1 MTATDPHTE
10 SPPTAEP
17 ADAAAEDR
25 ITWTDLRE
33 SSRGVVDPR
42 RWARTLRA
50 PRRSLQELVGS
61 GPIFPLLILFGLN
74 AVDELDRTG
83 FGILL
88 PNVRDAFG
96 MSNTGILSLV
106 GLTALGALLM
116 QMPIAALADRGNRI
130 ALALGGA
137 VLWAVF
143 SVMTGASTAIWMLIV
158 ARTGSGIGRAV
169 VDPTHNALLSDYYA
183 VDRRPGVFSFHR
195 AANVL
200 GQFLGPLLAG
210 VLAAAFTWRA
220 PFYVFAVPTI
230 VLVVLG
236 TRMKDP
242 VRGAQERRAS
252 GASEDVIETEE
263 PTPSFSESW
272 RLLWKIDVL
281 RRIWYAVPFLAVAII
296 GFVSLAGLMYEE
308 VYELD
313 TLGRGYLAA
322 FVEPFQFFGLAI
334 GARLGTRL
342 FLRDPALIFK
352 FLRGVAF
359 SSAVLVACFAL
370 APTLWLSVI
379 ANILLTSVLAVLIPG
394 LFATLSLAI
403 PGRARSVGFSI
414 ASWWAIPGLALLPLV
429 GWVSDNVGTRQGML
443 VMSPILLVGGLLI
456 ASGAK
461 VVRRDIEDVWTSSAA
476 RSRALFERRQGRSK
490 LLVVH
495 DLNVSYG
502 QLQVLH
508 DVRFEVAEGEVVAL
522 LGTNGAGKSTLL
534 RAISGVTEADF
545 GAVILDG
552 RDITHAPPNEIAA
565 LGVAQVPGGQGVFGS
580 LTVRENLRAAAWLV
594 RRDRHEV
601 ERRTAQ
607 VLETFPVLAERLD
620 EPAVDLSGGQQQM
633 LALGMALL
641 SRPKLLLIDE
651 LSLGLAPVV
660 VARLIELV
668 REVAAGGTTVVLV
681 EQSVNVALSVATTAH
696 FMERGRI
703 RFSGPAQELANRP
716 DLLRAVFVSGDHAPP
731 AQAPQA
737 AGTAAPAELVAG
749 TNGTRDATSTAGG
762 AALELT
768 GVTRRFGGITAVGDV
783 SLTVAPGEVVGLIG
797 QNGAGKTTL
806 FDLICGY
813 QPLDGGRI
821 SIDGHDVGSTAP
833 HHRARLGLGR
843 TFQGGRLFPGLTVGE
858 TVAVALDR
866 SLAVRDPLNA
876 ALALPA
882 QYDSER
888 AARRRVDE
896 LLGIFGLRDYA
907 DSFTSELSTGTR
919 RIVDFAC
926 AVAHQ
931 PRVLL
936 LDEPVA
942 GVAQREV
949 EQLAGLILR
958 IRDELG
964 CAMVVI
970 EHDMPLLSKVSDRL
984 VALELGEVIAQGEPA
999 AVLADPRVIGS
1010 YLGDDAVAVARSGA
1024 TTGATTG
1031 TTGAGGVETP
1041 DGGAT

>member
-1 MTATDPHTE
+1 MSVD
-10 SPPTAEP
+10 S
-17 ADAAAEDR
+17 ADDVRHDTGR

-33 SSRGVVDPR
+33 SSRGVVNPR
-42 RWARTLRA
+42 RWFRTARA
-50 PRRSLQELVGS
+50 PRASLEELVGS
-61 GPIFPLLILFGLN
+61 GPVFPLLILFGLN

-116 QMPIAALADRGNRI
+116 QMPIAIAADRGNRVVI
-130 ALALGGA
+130 ALGGA

-143 SVMTGASTAIWMLIV
+143 SVMTGAATAVWMLVI

-169 VDPTHNALLSDYYA
+169 VDPTHNALLSDHYP
-183 VDRRPGVFSFHR
+183 VDKRTGVFSFHR
-195 AANVL
+195 AGNVL

-210 VLAAAFTWRA
+210 ALAAAYSWRA
-220 PFYVFAVPTI
+220 PFFVFAVPTL

-236 TRMKDP
+236 LRMKDP
-242 VRGAQERRAS
+242 IRGAQERRAS
-252 GASEDVIETEE
+252 GASDEVIETEE
-263 PTPSFSESW
+263 PAPSFSEAW

-281 RRIWYAVPFLAVAII
+281 RRIWYAVPFLAVSII
-296 GFVSLAGLMYEE
+296 GFVSLAGLLYEE
-308 VYELD
+308 VYD
-313 TLGRGYLAA
+313 VGTLQRGYLAA
-322 FVEPFQFFGLAI
+322 LVEPFQFLGLAI

-359 SSAVLVACFAL
+359 AAAVLVACFAL
-370 APTLWLSVI
+370 APWLWLTVV

-443 VMSPILLVGGLLI
+443 VMSPILLIGGLMI
-456 ASGAK
+456 ASGGK
-461 VVRRDIEDVWTSSAA
+461 VVQRDIADVWTSSAA
-476 RSRALFERRQGRSK
+476 RSKALLDRKEGRSK

-495 DLNVSYG
+495 GLNVSYG
-502 QLQVLH
+502 QLQVLF
-508 DVRFEVAEGEVVAL
+508 DIDFEVAEGEVIAL

-565 LGVAQVPGGQGVFGS
+565 LGVAQVPGGEGVFPS
-580 LTVRENLRAAAWLV
+580 LTVRENLRAAGWMV
-594 RRDRHEV
+594 RRDRAEHD
-601 ERRTAQ
+601 ERVAA
-607 VLETFPVLAERLD
+607 VLETFPILRERLE
-620 EPAVDLSGGQQQM
+620 EPAAELSGGQQQM

-660 VARLIELV
+660 VARLCDLV
-668 REVAAGGTTVVLV
+668 REVAESGTTVVLV
-681 EQSVNVALSVATTAH
+681 EQSVNVALSMATTAH

-703 RFSGPAQELANRP
+703 RFSGPAHELAARP
-716 DLLRAVFVSGDHAPP
+716 DLLRAVFVTGENSTHAGHIDPRPPNGSGPTVP
-731 AQAPQA
+731 ATPM
-737 AGTAAPAELVAG
+737 TSDRVAAPALQ
-749 TNGTRDATSTAGG
+749 
-762 AALELT
+762 LQ
-768 GVTRRFGGITAVGDV
+768 GVTRRFGGITAVDDV
-783 SLTVAPGEVVGLIG
+783 AMQIAQGEVVGLIG

-821 SIDGHDVGSTAP
+821 LLDGRDVDGSSP
-833 HHRARLGLGR
+833 HHRAVQGLGR
-843 TFQGGRLFPGLTVGE
+843 TFQGGRLFPGLTVTE
-858 TVAVALDR
+858 TVAVALEQ
-866 SLAVRDPLNA
+866 STAVRDPLNA
-876 ALALPA
+876 AFRLPA
-882 QYDSER
+882 FYDSER
-888 AARRRVDE
+888 AVRRRVDE
-896 LLGIFGLRDYA
+896 LLGIFGLRDHA

-919 RIVDFAC
+919 RIVEFAC

-931 PRVLL
+931 PTVLL

-949 EQLAGLILR
+949 EQLGSLLLR
-958 IRDELG
+958 IRSELG

-970 EHDMPLLSKVSDRL
+970 EHDMPLLSSISDRL
-984 VALELGEVIAQGEPA
+984 VALELGECIAEGDPA
-999 AVLADPRVIGS
+999 QVLTDPRVISS
-1010 YLGDDAVAVARSGA
+1010 YLGDEPGAVARSGHTASNGPA
-1024 TTGATTG
+1024 T
-1031 TTGAGGVETP
+1031 GGQP
-1041 DGGAT
+1041 